1 MQTQH
6 DVSPRRPTRQ
16 SPTSMRC
23 GLTQDP
29 SSKSGRSL
37 RVIGFSHSRRAV
49 LTVILVH
56 RNDADTGGANG
67 WESNPSARRSYE
79 EGK

>member
-6 DVSPRRPTRQ
+6 DVSPQEANEAVADIDALWFDP
-16 SPTSMRC
+16 
-23 GLTQDP
+23 DP
-29 SSKSGRSL
+29 SSKCGRSL

-56 RNDADTGGANG
+56 RNDGGYWGRQRMGVQSFGQAQL
-67 WESNPSARRSYE
+67 
-79 EGK
+79 